1 MICRLMKRQNII
13 FLLALLMSMVGA
25 KTFAYDAKI
34 DGIYYNFSET
44 NATVTYFDCNLN
56 RYAYT
61 GNVVIPETV
70 TYNGSTY
77 FVTSIGDEAFTDCS
91 GLMSVDIGNSVTRIG
106 DRAFS
111 DCFSMTSV
119 AIGKSV
125 TRIGDYAF
133 KNCIGLTSITIPE
146 SVTRIGDSAFR
157 NCTALTS
164 ITIPESV
171 NDILAYTFDGCTG
184 LTSITMPEVV
194 YYIGDGAFRNCTAL
208 TSITIPESVTHIG
221 QNAFSGCYFLAE
233 SFINLSTR
241 PAWGATLYDVRT
253 NEGLLI
259 KDSYVEKYIGT
270 SPTVTIPDYVTGIGS
285 NAFSGC
291 TGLTSITI
299 PESVTGIGM
308 GAFQNCTS
316 LTSITIPE
324 SVTRIDDYAF
334 SGCSGLT
341 SINIPESVTRIGN
354 WTFSEC
360 TGLTS
365 ITIPESV
372 TSIGSDAF
380 HKCYFLAESFINQST
395 LTSSYNWGAVLCD
408 EITSEGLRIKDG
420 IVVKYTGTSPSV
432 TIPDYVAG
440 IGDYAFNNC
449 TGLTSI
455 TIPESVTSIGNNAF
469 RGCYFLAESF
479 INQSTLT
486 SSYNWGAI
494 LCDEITSEG
503 LRIKDGI
510 VVKYTGTSPTVTI
523 PNYVT
528 GIGSDAFRYCTSLN
542 SITIPESVTSIIGG
556 FSGCNNLTSVI
567 VHHSTPLPIESN
579 TFSNRANAT
588 LYVPY
593 GSKAAYKTSNWDLFG
608 MIVEMEPPV
617 NIDDTFTAAVPCGEG
632 TASLTFKVT
641 NATPWEV
648 EVISSPENIAG
659 ALTIPA
665 TVTDENGIEFAVKSI
680 GEDAFR
686 GRALTS
692 VVLPTGICTIN
703 SDAFRESGLESITF
717 PSTLSA
723 VWHGAFQ
730 DCKQLESIDFNHC
743 PAYFEYDCFLGCS
756 NLKELYIPNT
766 VQFRNSDNTWAWNI
780 FGSCTSLKTVTFEA
794 FEEGQSRWSTTT
806 LFPYCSALETVV
818 LPSMSVM
825 QQSFFWNSKNLKD
838 ITILEIEDDFD
849 ARYYSFNKMFQDHQ
863 AKDIQFTVPA
873 GKAETMLKAGYI
885 NLSDKSG
892 LPIVRTEFESE
903 AARITTMANALN
915 DGAKAS
921 LITAIANARSVVN
934 AAEDYATVYAQI
946 DAIKT
951 AAKTFLT
958 TTTVPANFD
967 ITAVILN
974 PDFEQL
980 QLGWNVQNDW
990 VNYPNVNKRGLN
1002 GASYENGEVS
1012 IDKFIDTWENTTL
1025 KDGDISQTIKALPA
1039 GIYRLEADI
1048 IATNQNDANAEVTG
1062 VSLFAGNQKTA
1073 VATEN
1078 EKPQR
1083 FGIEFTLDETCDC
1096 TIGINVNNTNANWVA
1111 MDNVRLYSVRSQE
1124 DQNNTDISQLDNA
1137 IYIEPFTTRTGVA
1150 VKIPINLKNAEAA
1163 TAYVFDLVLPEGI
1176 TVAKN
1181 SNGKY
1186 MDELSDRHDSYIPI
1200 FNYKGE
1206 NTYGFSTLSGNS
1218 EELTGN
1224 DGPIRFVTLHV
1235 ENAVEEGVYPILI
1248 KNASYSKPNGN
1259 LVTLADTKSSVTIET
1274 IEGYVLGDVNGNG
1287 GVDIGDAV
1295 SIVSYLVGK
1304 ESSNF
1309 VAEAADTNNNGQIDI
1324 GDAVIIVNLLVG
1336 KITHFTREFNI
1347 IWDEKEPE

>member
-1 MICRLMKRQNII
+1 MKTKYFII
-13 FLLALLMSMVGA
+13 TLLVLITSTASAAYEFEATINGKIWTCEILSESD
-25 KTFAYDAKI
+25 KTVTIIDMQGYVTDGSNVTTPQTITDAATGITYSVVSLGK
-34 DGIYYNFSET
+34 DTNAIYYSVFDGYNDEEAFCSAHNYTIVVSE
-44 NATVTYFDCNLN
+44 
-56 RYAYT
+56 
-61 GNVVIPETV
+61 G
-70 TYNGSTY
+70 
-77 FVTSIGDEAFTDCS
+77 VTSIHQNTFWGLS
-91 GLMSVDIGNSVTRIG
+91 GN
-106 DRAFS
+106 
-111 DCFSMTSV
+111 
-119 AIGKSV
+119 GK
-125 TRIGDYAF
+125 IY
-133 KNCIGLTSITIPE
+133 LP
-146 SVTRIGDSAFR
+146 
-157 NCTALTS
+157 
-164 ITIPESV
+164 
-171 NDILAYTFDGCTG
+171 Y
-184 LTSITMPEVV
+184 
-194 YYIGDGAFRNCTAL
+194 
-208 TSITIPESVTHIG
+208 
-221 QNAFSGCYFLAE
+221 
-233 SFINLSTR
+233 
-241 PAWGATLYDVRT
+241 
-253 NEGLLI
+253 
-259 KDSYVEKYIGT
+259 
-270 SPTVTIPDYVTGIGS
+270 
-285 NAFSGC
+285 
-291 TGLTSITI
+291 
-299 PESVTGIGM
+299 
-308 GAFQNCTS
+308 S
-316 LTSITIPE
+316 LTSISPSAFFMCDDITIYVPITSSLNINPSNCTVTTRPFAQGDVFKAMTQEGIEMTFKVSDAESKIAGVGDGENVAIDPSYEGDLIIPSNVYGLTIKYIRNKAFYECKNLHSVTLPNSIEEIWNSAFEHSVIGDITIPPTLHYLGKLCFSFSVINQLDIPYSENRLICE
-324 SVTRIDDYAF
+324 STDRYARVFDDVTIGTLSIDRWLAWPNISGNYWFAPFGPNSKFPVINKIYAGIHASFACERTQISDYYLPE
-334 SGCSGLT
+334 GLT
-341 SINIPESVTRIGN
+341 NLNQSKSFKQNVSDVRYDGGKSTISNLHIPEGVTTITKVYSAETTNIPSTVTNIAEEA
-354 WTFSEC
+354 FSEC
-360 TGLTS
+360 
-365 ITIPESV
+365 
-372 TSIGSDAF
+372 
-380 HKCYFLAESFINQST
+380 
-395 LTSSYNWGAVLCD
+395 YNL
-408 EITSEGLRIKDG
+408 SELRVYI
-420 IVVKYTGTSPSV
+420 S
-432 TIPDYVAG
+432 
-440 IGDYAFNNC
+440 N
-449 TGLTSI
+449 
-455 TIPESVTSIGNNAF
+455 
-469 RGCYFLAESF
+469 
-479 INQSTLT
+479 
-486 SSYNWGAI
+486 
-494 LCDEITSEG
+494 
-503 LRIKDGI
+503 
-510 VVKYTGTSPTVTI
+510 
-523 PNYVT
+523 
-528 GIGSDAFRYCTSLN
+528 
-542 SITIPESVTSIIGG
+542 
-556 FSGCNNLTSVI
+556 
-567 VHHSTPLPIESN
+567 PLPITES
-579 TFSNRANAT
+579 TFYNASKTT

-593 GSKAAYKTSNWDLFG
+593 GSKAAYEAADYWKEFKE
-608 MIVEMEPPV
+608 IVEMEPPV
-617 NIDDTFTAAVPCGEG
+617 NIDDTFIAAVPCGDG
-632 TASLTFKVT
+632 TANLTFKVT

-921 LITAIANARSVVN
+921 LITAIANARSAVN

-990 VNYPNVNKRGLN
+990 VNYPNVNKRGWN

-1048 IATNQNDANAEVTG
+1048 IATNQNNANAEVTG
-1062 VSLFAGNQKTA
+1062 VSLFAGSQKTA
-1073 VATEN
+1073 VATKN
-1078 EKPQR
+1078 EKPQH
-1083 FGIEFTLDETCDC
+1083 FSVEFTLEETDDC

-1111 MDNVRLYSVRSQE
+1111 MDNVRLYSVGSQE

-1137 IYIEPFTTRTGVA
+1137 IYIEPFTTRAGVA

-1186 MDELSDRHDSYIPI
+1186 MDELSDRHDNYIPI

-1206 NTYGFSTLSGNS
+1206 NTYGLSTLPGNS